1 MAYVTAEELL
11 AGSSINHDVEVPA
24 SVLAPAGG
32 PQSAAPL
39 KVKLRPLTVRDVQRV
54 TKASKDD
61 DTLLSVLMLKEALV
75 EPALSFDQVQA
86 LHTGLAR
93 FLMDELNRISGL
105 KVEGNTLA
113 DAVQAPLA
121 KACFVL
127 AREFGWSPQQVGD
140 LTMGQILLYLE
151 MMGQSRAEAEGA

>member
-11 AGSSINHDVEVPA
+11 AGSSITHDVEIPA
-24 SVLAPAGG
+24 AVLAPAGG
-32 PQSAAPL
+32 PQAVVPL

-54 TKASKDD
+54 TKAAKDD

-75 EPALSFDQVQA
+75 EPLLSFDQVQA

-93 FLMDELNRISGL
+93 YLMDELNRISGL
-105 KVEGNTLA
+105 KVEADTLTE
-113 DAVQAPLA
+113 AVQAPLA
-121 KACFVL
+121 RACFVL

>member
-11 AGSSINHDVEVPA
+11 AGSSITHDVEIPA
-24 SVLAPAGG
+24 AVLAPAGG
-32 PQSAAPL
+32 PQAVVPI

-54 TKASKDD
+54 TKAAKDD

-75 EPALSFDQVQA
+75 EPLLSFDQVQA

-93 FLMDELNRISGL
+93 YLMDELNRISGL
-105 KVEGNTLA
+105 KVEADTLTE
-113 DAVQAPLA
+113 AVQAPLA
-121 KACFVL
+121 RACFVL